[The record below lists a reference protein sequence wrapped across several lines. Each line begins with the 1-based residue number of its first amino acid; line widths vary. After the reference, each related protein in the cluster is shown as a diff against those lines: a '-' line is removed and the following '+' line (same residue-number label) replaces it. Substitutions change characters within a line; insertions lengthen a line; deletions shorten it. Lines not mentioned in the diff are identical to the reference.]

1 MACDKFTN
9 LKSWCLLTV
18 GFRLCWTLILCPHPL
33 WTDSHPLWTD
43 SQPGTDVYLHFPLEL
58 VRLQSSN
65 HRFLRRNERTKG
77 AQRWRSS
84 HDAPMDPV
92 FSLFSPRAT
101 KISSRQRRRTH
112 DICLRLIET
121 EGCLGDWDVPSVL
134 RAGWLQW
141 GKSWDEWRWKWEKE
155 KQDVGVGRLPAVSN
169 RIMEIRE
176 TSVGVPF
183 IWPPICFK
191 SFEIRPWAASRGKKV
206 LRADQPSSDQHL
218 GVIKLRPVVADG
230 PFIITSWGRSKQS
243 NKQNGICSFGPR
255 LHHPW
260 SSKEEILHLV
270 DTFRFSTGIRIQECL
285 S

>member
-1 MACDKFTN
+1 MVAVVQRGLQCMLWFQFPWKKSIIYKQILQFLTNFAMACEFTN
-9 LKSWCLLTV
+9 LKSCSWCLDVYWQLV
-18 GFRLCWTLILCPHPL
+18 SGFVEPLLCAP
-33 WTDSHPLWTD
+33 HPLWTD

-58 VRLQSSN
+58 VHLQSSN

-141 GKSWDEWRWKWEKE
+141 GKNWETNDDESERKKNKTWVLDAC
-155 KQDVGVGRLPAVSN
+155 QRLVT
-169 RIMEIRE
+169 E
-176 TSVGVPF
+176 
-183 IWPPICFK
+183 
-191 SFEIRPWAASRGKKV
+191 
-206 LRADQPSSDQHL
+206 
-218 GVIKLRPVVADG
+218 
-230 PFIITSWGRSKQS
+230 
-243 NKQNGICSFGPR
+243 
-255 LHHPW
+255 
-260 SSKEEILHLV
+260 
-270 DTFRFSTGIRIQECL
+270 
-285 S
+285 